1 MNPINK
7 ITIRIYGLVVRDKTE
22 ILLTDEFRL
31 GMRMTK
37 FPGGGLEPGEG
48 TIDCL
53 RREFREEMEQEIKN
67 IRHFYTTDFFQQTRL
82 LPEPH
87 QIISIYYLADL
98 LHPEKLNT
106 TNKKFDPDTFQDVAI
121 DGAQTFRWEKITD
134 LMAED
139 FTFPI
144 DKIVLEMLQGR
155 NENSKNK
162 ETAE

>member
-1 MNPINK
+1 LTEIKNF
-7 ITIRIYGLVVRDKTE
+7 TIRIYGLVVRNKTE

-82 LPEPH
+82 LPEPY

-98 LHPEKLNT
+98 LLPEKLKT
-106 TNKKFDPDTFQDVAI
+106 TTKKFDPDTFQDEAV
-121 DGAQTFRWEKITD
+121 DGAQTFRWEKIPD
-134 LMAED
+134 LVAED

-144 DKIVLEMLQGR
+144 DKVVLEMLQG
-155 NENSKNK
+155 ND
-162 ETAE
+162 

>member
-1 MNPINK
+1 LTEIKNF
-7 ITIRIYGLVVRDKTE
+7 TIRIYGLVVRNKTE

-82 LPEPH
+82 LPEPY

-98 LHPEKLNT
+98 LLPEKLKT
-106 TNKKFDPDTFQDVAI
+106 TTKKFDPDTFQDEAV
-121 DGAQTFRWEKITD
+121 DGAQTFRWEKIPD
-134 LMAED
+134 LVAED

-144 DKIVLEMLQGR
+144 DKVVLEMLQ
-155 NENSKNK
+155 ESD
-162 ETAE
+162 

>member
-7 ITIRIYGLVVRDKTE
+7 ITIRIYGLVVRNKSE

-37 FPGGGLEPGEG
+37 FPGGGLESGEG

-53 RREFREEMEQEIKN
+53 RREFREELNQEIEN
-67 IRHFYTTDFFQQTRL
+67 IRHYYTTDFFQQTRL

-87 QIISIYYLADL
+87 QILSIYYLTDL
-98 LHPEKLNT
+98 LHPENLKT
-106 TNKKFDPDTFQDVAI
+106 TNKKFDFEDI
-121 DGAQTFRWEKITD
+121 DGAQTFRWEKIKD
-134 LMAED
+134 LVAED

-144 DKIVLEMLQGR
+144 DKVVLEMLKDDY
-155 NENSKNK
+155 ENQLNH
-162 ETAE
+162 

>member
-1 MNPINK
+1 LTEIKNF
-7 ITIRIYGLVVRDKTE
+7 TIRIYGLVVRNKTE

-82 LPEPH
+82 LPEPY

-98 LHPEKLNT
+98 LLPEKLKT
-106 TNKKFDPDTFQDVAI
+106 TTKKFDPDTFQDEAV
-121 DGAQTFRWEKITD
+121 DGAQTFRWENIPD
-134 LMAED
+134 LVAED

-144 DKIVLEMLQGR
+144 DKVVLEMLQG
-155 NENSKNK
+155 SD
-162 ETAE
+162 

>member
-1 MNPINK
+1 MNQIKNF
-7 ITIRIYGLVVRDKTE
+7 TIRIYGIIINDKDE

-53 RREFREEMEQEIKN
+53 RREFREEMNQEIIN

-87 QIISIYYLADL
+87 QILSIYYRVNL
-98 LHPEKLNT
+98 LHAENLLT
-106 TNKKFDPDTFQDVAI
+106 TTKKFDFDDV
-121 DGAQTFRWEKITD
+121 DGAQTFRWEKISN
-134 LMAED
+134 LVAED

-144 DKIVLEMLQGR
+144 DKVVLEMLQG
-155 NENSKNK
+155 S
-162 ETAE
+162 A

>member
-7 ITIRIYGLVVRDKTE
+7 ITIRIYGLVVRNKSE

-53 RREFREEMEQEIKN
+53 RREFREEMNQEIEN
-67 IRHFYTTDFFQQTRL
+67 IKHFYTTDFFQQTRL

-87 QIISIYYLADL
+87 QILSIYYLTDL
-98 LHPEKLNT
+98 LHPENLKT
-106 TNKKFDPDTFQDVAI
+106 TNKIFDFEDI
-121 DGAQTFRWEKITD
+121 DGSQTFRWAKIED
-134 LMAED
+134 LVAED

-144 DKIVLEMLQGR
+144 DKVVLEMLKDDY
-155 NENSKNK
+155 ENQLNH
-162 ETAE
+162 

>member
-7 ITIRIYGLVVRDKTE
+7 ITIRIYGIVINDKGE

-53 RREFREEMEQEIKN
+53 RREFREEMNQEIKN
-67 IRHFYTTDFFQQTRL
+67 FRHFYTTDFFQQTRL

-87 QIISIYYLADL
+87 QILSIYYLTDL
-98 LHPEKLNT
+98 LHPENLKT
-106 TNKKFDPDTFQDVAI
+106 TNKIFDFEDI
-121 DGAQTFRWEKITD
+121 DGSQTFRWAKIED
-134 LMAED
+134 LVAED

-144 DKIVLEMLQGR
+144 DKVVLEMLKDDY
-155 NENSKNK
+155 ENQLNH
-162 ETAE
+162 

>member
-7 ITIRIYGLVVRDKTE
+7 ITIRIYGLVVRNKTE

-82 LPEPH
+82 LPEPY

-98 LHPEKLNT
+98 RHPEKLKT
-106 TNKKFDPDTFQDVAI
+106 TNKKFDPATFPDEAI
-121 DGAQTFRWEKITD
+121 DGAQTFRWEQISNLVT
-134 LMAED
+134 ED

-144 DKIVLEMLQGR
+144 DKVVLEMLQG
-155 NENSKNK
+155 
-162 ETAE
+162 AG

>member
-7 ITIRIYGLVVRDKTE
+7 ITIRIYGIVINDKDE

-53 RREFREEMEQEIKN
+53 RREFREEMNQEIEN
-67 IRHFYTTDFFQQTRL
+67 IKHFYTTDFFQQTRL

-87 QIISIYYLADL
+87 QILSIYYLTDL
-98 LHPEKLNT
+98 LHPENLKT
-106 TNKKFDPDTFQDVAI
+106 TNKIFDFEDI
-121 DGAQTFRWEKITD
+121 DGSQTFRWAKIED
-134 LMAED
+134 LVAED

-144 DKIVLEMLQGR
+144 DKVVLEMLKDDY
-155 NENSKNK
+155 ENQLNH
-162 ETAE
+162 

>member
-7 ITIRIYGLVVRDKTE
+7 ITIRIYGIVINDKNK

-53 RREFREEMEQEIKN
+53 RREFREEMNQEIEN
-67 IRHFYTTDFFQQTRL
+67 IKHFYTTDFFQQTRL

-87 QIISIYYLADL
+87 QILSIYYLTDL
-98 LHPEKLNT
+98 LHPENLKT
-106 TNKKFDPDTFQDVAI
+106 TNKKFDPDYFRDEDV
-121 DGAQTFRWEKITD
+121 DGAQTFRWAKIED
-134 LMAED
+134 LVAED

-144 DKIVLEMLQGR
+144 DKVVLEMLKDDY
-155 NENSKNK
+155 ENQLNH
-162 ETAE
+162 

>member
-1 MNPINK
+1 MNHPDK
-7 ITIRIYGLVVRDKTE
+7 ITIRIYGLVVRYKTE

-98 LHPEKLNT
+98 LHPEKIT
-106 TNKKFDPDTFQDVAI
+106 TTTKKFDFDDV

-134 LMAED
+134 LKSED

-144 DKIVLEMLQGR
+144 DKVVLEMLQGGD
-155 NENSKNK
+155 ENSKNK

>member
-1 MNPINK
+1 
-7 ITIRIYGLVVRDKTE
+7 
-22 ILLTDEFRL
+22 
-31 GMRMTK
+31 MRMTK

-82 LPEPH
+82 LPEPY

-98 LHPEKLNT
+98 LLPEKLKT
-106 TNKKFDPDTFQDVAI
+106 TTKKFDPDTFQDEAV
-121 DGAQTFRWEKITD
+121 DGAQTFRWEKIPD
-134 LMAED
+134 LVAED

-144 DKIVLEMLQGR
+144 DKVVLEMLQ
-155 NENSKNK
+155 ESD
-162 ETAE
+162 

>member
-1 MNPINK
+1 MTEIKNF
-7 ITIRIYGLVVRDKTE
+7 TIRIYGLVVRNKTE

-82 LPEPH
+82 LPEPY

-98 LHPEKLNT
+98 LLPEKLKT
-106 TNKKFDPDTFQDVAI
+106 TTKKFDPDTFQDEAV
-121 DGAQTFRWEKITD
+121 DGAQTFRWENIPD
-134 LMAED
+134 LVAED

-144 DKIVLEMLQGR
+144 DKVVLEMLQG
-155 NENSKNK
+155 SD
-162 ETAE
+162 

>member
-7 ITIRIYGLVVRDKTE
+7 ITIRIYGIVINDKNK

-37 FPGGGLEPGEG
+37 FPGGGLEFGEG

-53 RREFREEMEQEIKN
+53 RREFREEMNQEIEN
-67 IRHFYTTDFFQQTRL
+67 ISHFYTTDFFQQTRL

-98 LHPEKLNT
+98 LNPENLKT
-106 TNKKFDPDTFQDVAI
+106 TNKKFDFEDI
-121 DGAQTFRWEKITD
+121 DGAQTFRWAKIED
-134 LMAED
+134 LVAED

-144 DKIVLEMLQGR
+144 DKVVLEMLKDDY
-155 NENSKNK
+155 ENQLNH
-162 ETAE
+162 

>member
-7 ITIRIYGLVVRDKTE
+7 ITIRIYGLVVRNKTE

-37 FPGGGLEPGEG
+37 FPGGGLESGEG

-53 RREFREEMEQEIKN
+53 RREFREELNQEIEN
-67 IRHFYTTDFFQQTRL
+67 IRHYYTTDFFQQTRL

-87 QIISIYYLADL
+87 QILSIYYLTDL
-98 LHPEKLNT
+98 LHPENLKT
-106 TNKKFDPDTFQDVAI
+106 TNKKFDFEDI
-121 DGAQTFRWEKITD
+121 DGAQTFRWEKIKD
-134 LMAED
+134 LVAED

-144 DKIVLEMLQGR
+144 DKVVLEMLKDDY
-155 NENSKNK
+155 ENQLNH
-162 ETAE
+162 

>member
-1 MNPINK
+1 MNQIKNF
-7 ITIRIYGLVVRDKTE
+7 TIRIYGIIINDKDE

-67 IRHFYTTDFFQQTRL
+67 IRHFYTTDFFQPTRL

-87 QIISIYYLADL
+87 QLISIYYFADL
-98 LHPEKLNT
+98 LNPEKLIT
-106 TNKKFDPDTFQDVAI
+106 TTKKFDFDDV
-121 DGAQTFRWEKITD
+121 DGAQTFRWEKIAD
-134 LMAED
+134 LKSED

-144 DKIVLEMLQGR
+144 DKVVLEMLQG
-155 NENSKNK
+155 S
-162 ETAE
+162 A